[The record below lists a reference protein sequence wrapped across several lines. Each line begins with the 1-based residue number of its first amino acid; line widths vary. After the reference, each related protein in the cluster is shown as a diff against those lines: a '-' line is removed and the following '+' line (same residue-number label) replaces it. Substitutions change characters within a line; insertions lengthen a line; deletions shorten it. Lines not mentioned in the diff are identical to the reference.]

1 MKKNIQG
8 CCCPKC
14 GKPSETDGL
23 CNQCR
28 IGSTPWFTC
37 DKRVQSTNCPSCGAI
52 KVVNTWTDS
61 VAERADL
68 GPDVAKSAVH
78 FLPEVK
84 KPSIEVTIRDLTVNR
99 SQATLVIRGVLYNK
113 PVEGSCAVE
122 ILWHKEQCDRC
133 NRISGSYYEGIVQV
147 RAEGR
152 VPSTFEIQTAA
163 SVAQQIEDTLQAGGE
178 RLSFISD
185 MNGIHDGLDI
195 IIGSQ
200 HIGLLISR
208 GIIAQLGGRYTTH
221 PKLVG
226 EKNGRQLFRVTY
238 SVRLP
243 RFQKNDVIKS
253 GNRYY
258 EVQRVES
265 HYLQAIDLKDG
276 AGKSVREDDIG
287 KIIGNSRNA
296 EPALVVFADGKNM
309 GILDPL
315 SNRTREYPQLKWL
328 EARAGDHLRLLRD
341 GDQMVFVR

>member
-1 MKKNIQG
+1 MKKDIQG
-8 CCCPKC
+8 SFCPKC

-23 CNQCR
+23 CSQCR
-28 IGSTPWFTC
+28 IGSTPWFAC
-37 DKRVQSTNCPSCGAI
+37 DNRVQSTNCPSCGAM

-68 GPDVAKSAVH
+68 GPEIAKSAVH
-78 FLPEVK
+78 FHTDVK
-84 KPSIEVTIRDLTVNR
+84 KPTIEVTIRDLTINR
-99 SQATLVIRGVLYNK
+99 SRAILVIRGILYK
-113 PVEGSCAVE
+113 KSVEATCTVE

-133 NRISGSYYEGIVQV
+133 NRISGSYYEGVVQV
-147 RAEGR
+147 RADGR
-152 VPSTFEIQTAA
+152 TPSTFEIQTAA
-163 SVAQQIEDTLQAGGE
+163 SVAQQVEDTLQAGGE

-185 MNGIHDGLDI
+185 MNEIHDGLDI

-200 HIGLLISR
+200 HIGYLISQ

-226 EKNGRQLFRVTY
+226 EKNGRQLFRITY

-243 RFQKNDVIKS
+243 RFQKNDVIKI

-265 HYLQAIDLKDG
+265 HHLQTIDLRDG
-276 AGKSVREDDIG
+276 TVKSIRDDDVE

-296 EPALVVFADGKNM
+296 EAGLVVFADGKNM
-309 GILDPL
+309 GILDPV
-315 SNRTREYPQLKWL
+315 SSRTREYPQLKWIDVH
-328 EARAGDHLRLLRD
+328 AGEHIRLLRD
-341 GDQMVFVR
+341 DDQMVFVR

>member
-1 MKKNIQG
+1 MKNDIRG
-8 CCCPKC
+8 NFCPKC

-37 DKRVQSTNCPSCGAI
+37 DSRVQSTNCPSCGAI

-78 FLPEVK
+78 FQKDVK
-84 KPSIEVTIRDLTVNR
+84 KPSIDVMIRDISQNR
-99 SQATLVIRGVLYNK
+99 SRAVLTLKGILYNK
-113 PVEGSCAVE
+113 PVEGTCTVE

-133 NRISGSYYEGIVQV
+133 NRISGSYYEGVVQV

-152 VPSTFEIQTAA
+152 IPSTFEIQTSA
-163 SVAQQIEDTLQAGGE
+163 SIAQQIEDNLQAGGE

-185 MNGIHDGLDI
+185 VNEIHDGIDI
-195 IIGSQ
+195 IVGSQ
-200 HIGLLISR
+200 HIGLLIAQ
-208 GIIAQLGGRYTTH
+208 GVVAQLGGRYTTH
-221 PKLVG
+221 PKLIG

-243 RFQKNDVIKS
+243 RFQKNDVIKI

-258 EVQRVES
+258 EVLRVES
-265 HYLQAIDLKDG
+265 HHLQTIDLKEG
-276 AGKSVREDDIG
+276 IAKSVRVDNVE

-309 GILDPL
+309 GILDPK
-315 SNRTREYPQLKWL
+315 SNRTRDYPERKWL
-328 EARAGDHLRLLRD
+328 EVRTGDHIRLLRD
-341 GDQMVFVR
+341 GDQMVFIR